1 MDTWIWIVIAA
12 VVVVAVI
19 LIAAAVFARRRRR
32 SHLKERFGPEYDRTV
47 DSADRRRQAERELH
61 EREQRHDQLELRP
74 LAPAARERYEQRWAT
89 LQSDFVDR
97 PQVAVADADS
107 LIVVVMRDRG
117 YPVEDFDSNRDLLSV
132 EHGRVVDDYRKGHEL
147 YLRTVEGTA
156 STEDL
161 RQAVVAYRS
170 LFEEL
175 VRDDD
180 GRPQDVGTDQVGA
193 TDVGPAEDRGRRRS
207 RASDGRLPSAR
218 VGGGGVHE
226 LLVAL
231 RHLDRR
237 AEVQEAAAERE
248 RDEREP
254 GPAEDQPADHVA
266 EPVQP
271 EQHS

>member
-1 MDTWIWIVIAA
+1 MDTWMWIVIAA

-180 GRPQDVGTDQVGA
+180 GQPRDVGTDQVGA
-193 TDVGPAEDRGRRRS
+193 TDAGSAEDR
-207 RASDGRLPSAR
+207 ASEAQPR
-218 VGGGGVHE
+218 V
-226 LLVAL
+226 
-231 RHLDRR
+231 
-237 AEVQEAAAERE
+237 
-248 RDEREP
+248 
-254 GPAEDQPADHVA
+254 
-266 EPVQP
+266 
-271 EQHS
+271 

>member
-19 LIAAAVFARRRRR
+19 LVVVAAVSGRRRR

-47 DSADRRRQAERELH
+47 DSTDHRRQAERDLR

-107 LIVVVMRDRG
+107 LIAVVMHDRG
-117 YPVEDFDSNRDLLSV
+117 YPVEDFDANRDLLSV
-132 EHGRVVDDYRKGHEL
+132 EHGRVIDDYRKGHEL

-175 VRDDD
+175 IRDDD
-180 GRPQDVGTDQVGA
+180 GASPDRPDRIGAADV
-193 TDVGPAEDRGRRRS
+193 R
-207 RASDGRLPSAR
+207 
-218 VGGGGVHE
+218 
-226 LLVAL
+226 
-231 RHLDRR
+231 
-237 AEVQEAAAERE
+237 
-248 RDEREP
+248 
-254 GPAEDQPADHVA
+254 PADTA
-266 EPVQP
+266 PSQAQP
-271 EQHS
+271 RV

>member
-1 MDTWIWIVIAA
+1 MDTWMWIVIAA

-19 LIAAAVFARRRRR
+19 LVAAAAFAGRRRRG
-32 SHLKERFGPEYDRTV
+32 HLKERFGPEYDRTV
-47 DSADRRRQAERELH
+47 DSADRRRQAERELR

-74 LAPAARERYEQRWAT
+74 LAPAARERYEQRWAS

-170 LFEEL
+170 LFQEL
-175 VRDDD
+175 VRDDAD
-180 GRPQDVGTDQVGA
+180 ATRVVTGARPVSPGRGWRTARASRGVPPPRSASRSAGGA
-193 TDVGPAEDRGRRRS
+193 RRTRVRPARTRPSRGPARRS
-207 RASDGRLPSAR
+207 RR
-218 VGGGGVHE
+218 
-226 LLVAL
+226 
-231 RHLDRR
+231 
-237 AEVQEAAAERE
+237 
-248 RDEREP
+248 
-254 GPAEDQPADHVA
+254 
-266 EPVQP
+266 
-271 EQHS
+271 